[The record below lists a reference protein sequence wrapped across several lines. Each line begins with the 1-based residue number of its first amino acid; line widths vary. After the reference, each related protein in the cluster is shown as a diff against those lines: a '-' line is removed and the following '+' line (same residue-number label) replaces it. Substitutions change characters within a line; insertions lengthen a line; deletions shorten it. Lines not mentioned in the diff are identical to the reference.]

1 MEQLRYSTQI
11 NAPKEKVWHTMLD
24 DETYPKWTDV
34 FMPGS
39 YYEGSWEKGSK
50 ILFLA
55 PNEDGKPEGMVA
67 QIVESKPYDFVSIE
81 HQGQVRDG
89 VEDTTSDEVKAW
101 VGAHENYT
109 FTEKDGGTEV
119 VVDLEGI
126 AGEDFI
132 AMFNDMWPK
141 ALAKLKTIAEA

>member
-1 MEQLRYSTQI
+1 
-11 NAPKEKVWHTMLD
+11 MLD